1 MFVNPQKIAQA
12 NQHPANRAALARL
25 KEAGQSVMADEEV
38 HLIALAKWGTTREA
52 RARRASAR
60 GRTRT
65 FGTSWTGRTARI
77 PTT

>member
-38 HLIALAKWGTTREA
+38 HLIALAKWGYDEGS
-52 RARRASAR
+52 ARRASAR